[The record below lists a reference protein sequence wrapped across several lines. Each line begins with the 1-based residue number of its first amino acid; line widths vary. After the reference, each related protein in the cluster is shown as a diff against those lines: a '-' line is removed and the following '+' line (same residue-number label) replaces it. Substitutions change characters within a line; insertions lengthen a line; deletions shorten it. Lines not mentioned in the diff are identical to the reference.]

1 MSLGYGGKSGLG
13 EKQASG
19 KTHDVGVGREKQ
31 AEKPTP
37 EAYCKVAERK
47 VGAER
52 NWRAEKPTVWAREEK
67 NKQEN
72 PSWKLIVR
80 LRREKWARREI
91 GRRKNPRR
99 GRGKR
104 KTSRKTCGKGDR
116 NADNAVG
123 LFMRDLSVFSESTQV
138 LQFKLKGSLFVFD
151 RSFVI
156 DCLLL

>member
-1 MSLGYGGKSGLG
+1 MSLGYGGKSGRG

-52 NWRAEKPTVWAREEK
+52 NWQAEKPTVWAREEK

-72 PSWKLIVR
+72 LW
-80 LRREKWARREI
+80 E
-91 GRRKNPRR
+91 GRQE
-99 GRGKR
+99 
-104 KTSRKTCGKGDR
+104 C
-116 NADNAVG
+116 
-123 LFMRDLSVFSESTQV
+123 
-138 LQFKLKGSLFVFD
+138 
-151 RSFVI
+151 
-156 DCLLL
+156 

>member
-1 MSLGYGGKSGLG
+1 MCRAPSCLCASLLTQSGRG
-13 EKQASG
+13 EKLASG

-72 PSWKLIVR
+72 LW
-80 LRREKWARREI
+80 E
-91 GRRKNPRR
+91 GRQE
-99 GRGKR
+99 
-104 KTSRKTCGKGDR
+104 C
-116 NADNAVG
+116 
-123 LFMRDLSVFSESTQV
+123 
-138 LQFKLKGSLFVFD
+138 
-151 RSFVI
+151 
-156 DCLLL
+156 

>member
-1 MSLGYGGKSGLG
+1 MAGGKTYG
-13 EKQASG
+13 
-19 KTHDVGVGREKQ
+19 VGAGREKQ
-31 AEKPTP
+31 AGKPIM

-52 NWRAEKPTVWAREEK
+52 NWQAEKPTTWAREEK
-67 NKQEN
+67 K
-72 PSWKLIVR
+72 
-80 LRREKWARREI
+80 
-91 GRRKNPRR
+91 
-99 GRGKR
+99 
-104 KTSRKTCGKGDR
+104 SRKTCGKGDR

>member
-1 MSLGYGGKSGLG
+1 MAGGKTYG
-13 EKQASG
+13 
-19 KTHDVGVGREKQ
+19 VGAGREK
-31 AEKPTP
+31 
-37 EAYCKVAERK
+37 
-47 VGAER
+47 
-52 NWRAEKPTVWAREEK
+52 
-67 NKQEN
+67 KQEN

-91 GRRKNPRR
+91 GRKNPRR

-104 KTSRKTCGKGDR
+104 KKSRKTCGKGDR

>member
-1 MSLGYGGKSGLG
+1 MCRAPSCLCASLLTQSGRG

-52 NWRAEKPTVWAREEK
+52 NWQAEKPTTWAREEK

-72 PSWKLIVR
+72 LW
-80 LRREKWARREI
+80 E
-91 GRRKNPRR
+91 GRQE
-99 GRGKR
+99 
-104 KTSRKTCGKGDR
+104 C
-116 NADNAVG
+116 
-123 LFMRDLSVFSESTQV
+123 
-138 LQFKLKGSLFVFD
+138 
-151 RSFVI
+151 
-156 DCLLL
+156 

>member
-1 MSLGYGGKSGLG
+1 ME
-13 EKQASG
+13 EK
-19 KTHDVGVGREKQ
+19 VGAERSRQ
-31 AEKPTP
+31 AEKPTTWG
-37 EAYCKVAERK
+37 EEERS
-47 VGAER
+47 
-52 NWRAEKPTVWAREEK
+52 KPKR
-67 NKQEN
+67 
-72 PSWKLIVR
+72 PPRKLMVR

-116 NADNAVG
+116 NAVG

-156 DCLLL
+156 DCLLLWFLLIAINTILWIYSQCGIIYIKKDIISSGNDRKEE

>member
-1 MSLGYGGKSGLG
+1 MVFCYSDEENARIYAVHLTTANQRQDVQSAILSL
-13 EKQASG
+13 
-19 KTHDVGVGREKQ
+19 
-31 AEKPTP
+31 
-37 EAYCKVAERK
+37 RK
-47 VGAER
+47 LVD
-52 NWRAEKPTVWAREEK
+52 
-67 NKQEN
+67 
-72 PSWKLIVR
+72 S
-80 LRREKWARREI
+80 KWAWREI
-91 GRRKNPRR
+91 GKRKNPRR

-104 KTSRKTCGKGDR
+104 KKSRKTCGKGDR

>member
-1 MSLGYGGKSGLG
+1 MCRAPSCLCASLLTQSGRG

-19 KTHDVGVGREKQ
+19 KTHSLGVGGEKQ
-31 AEKPTP
+31 ARKPTP
-37 EAYCKVAERK
+37 EAYCWVAERK
-47 VGAER
+47 VGVER
-52 NWRAEKPTVWAREEK
+52 NWQAEKPTT
-67 NKQEN
+67 
-72 PSWKLIVR
+72 
-80 LRREKWARREI
+80 WARREI

>member
-1 MSLGYGGKSGLG
+1 MAGGKTYG
-13 EKQASG
+13 
-19 KTHDVGVGREKQ
+19 VGAGREKQ
-31 AEKPTP
+31 AGKPIM
-37 EAYCKVAERK
+37 EAYRKVAERK

-52 NWRAEKPTVWAREEK
+52 NWQAEKPTTWAQEEK
-67 NKQEN
+67 K
-72 PSWKLIVR
+72 
-80 LRREKWARREI
+80 
-91 GRRKNPRR
+91 
-99 GRGKR
+99 
-104 KTSRKTCGKGDR
+104 SRKTCGKGDR